1 MSFDDFYDEIDDV
14 DEYLDNQL
22 VEMSMDE
29 LKFYQN
35 TFEFLNPSNFLVIQ
49 QQSYYM

>member
-1 MSFDDFYDEIDDV
+1 MSFDDFYDEIDNE
-14 DEYLDNQL
+14 DEYFDNQL

-35 TFEFLNPSNFLVIQ
+35 TFELLNSDNFLVIQ